1 MIDYTPTDTRTMV
14 NGYVQQYWLNEF
26 FRNGGDDMLY
36 KFDGF
41 LNESSTVF
49 DMGSYEGEFYKEIFR
64 KYNCDIH
71 AFEPVEQFYS
81 NCLENL
87 PKKVLLNNFAL
98 VNENTTFNISLS
110 DNSSSQFISDNG
122 NTTICN
128 KVKFIDYINDKNIK
142 NIDLIK
148 VNIEGGEYELLD
160 TILDSNYQN
169 NIDGYLIQFHY
180 LSGDPLIKRQQIVE
194 KLQETHTSVFSY
206 PFVWEYWRRK

>member
-49 DMGSYEGEFYKEIFR
+49 DMGSYEGEFYKEIIK
-64 KYNCDIH
+64 KYNCNIH

-81 NCLENL
+81 NCLESL

-98 VNENTTFNISLS
+98 GKENTTFNISLS
-110 DNSSSQFISDNG
+110 NNSSSQFIGDTG

-128 KVKFIDYINDKNIK
+128 KVKFIDYINDNNIK

-148 VNIEGGEYELLD
+148 VNIEGGEYELFD

-169 NIDGYLIQFHY
+169 NIDGINKKLEELKLTEKDLVSNI
-180 LSGDPLIKRQQIVE
+180 SSSIE
-194 KLQETHTSVFSY
+194 KLTI
-206 PFVWEYWRRK
+206 